1 MIVVQTLLQIWKKQG
16 HRVLIFTQSRQMLT
30 IMEAFVQQVGY
41 SYLKLDGNT
50 SIGARQPLINKFNQV
65 HTERHFVLET
75 CNDQDFSFSRFLIFM
90 IYNG

>member
-65 HTERHFVLET
+65 HTLRKRDILYWK
-75 CNDQDFSFSRFLIFM
+75 LAMIKIFQFQ
-90 IYNG
+90 GF